1 MLFRSFQARLGGVVW
16 GGAADDR
23 AAYYGLTG
31 GGMTAL
37 QLTTGERLWHTALAK
52 PGQRVNNAAA
62 ATAIPGVAFVGG
74 SDGIVRALQTSD
86 GKVIWE
92 YETAHEYETVNKI
105 PGKGGAINS
114 AGVTIANGM
123 LYVGSGYAVTG
134 SNTGNVVLA
143 FAVQ

>member
-1 MLFRSFQARLGGVVW
+1 M
-16 GGAADDR
+16 
-23 AAYYGLTG
+23 
-31 GGMTAL
+31 
-37 QLTTGERLWHTALAK
+37 
-52 PGQRVNNAAA
+52 
-62 ATAIPGVAFVGG
+62 GG